1 MTKLKEILR
10 IIFRKNEKE
19 EGQMKT
25 KMSLKKKLLL
35 GGGLLG
41 GLVLGIFALGRNSEE
56 EDIYDDFYE
65 DDFDEFDDSEDEESE
80 NNEEVEATEETQE

>member
-25 KMSLKKKLLL
+25 KMSLKKKLLV

-41 GLVLGIFALGRNSEE
+41 GLVLGIFAFGRKSEE
-56 EDIYDDFYE
+56 EDDYDDFYE
-65 DDFDEFDDSEDEESE
+65 DDFDEFDDSEDRESE
-80 NNEEVEATEETQE
+80 DEEEDEAAEETQE

>member
-41 GLVLGIFALGRNSEE
+41 GLVLGIFAFGRKSEE
-56 EDIYDDFYE
+56 EDDYDDFYE